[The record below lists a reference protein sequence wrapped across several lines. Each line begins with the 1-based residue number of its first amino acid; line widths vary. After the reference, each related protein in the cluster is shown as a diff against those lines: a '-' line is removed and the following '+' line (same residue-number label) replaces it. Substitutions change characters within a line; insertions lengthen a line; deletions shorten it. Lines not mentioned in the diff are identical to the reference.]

1 VAGKPVVALDI
12 DGTLGDFH
20 GHFTR
25 FAEQWSGR
33 SMPSPEDMSPGVPFF
48 RHLGMSKATY
58 RQCKLAY
65 RQGGLLRSM
74 PVYPGAAEMTRDFR
88 RAGAQVWL
96 CTTRPYLKMDNTD
109 ADTRHWLRRNSIKCD
124 GITYGPHK
132 YRDLL
137 QSVNREDVLAAL
149 DDLPEQ
155 CYAARQQ
162 GLQAYLK
169 DAKYNSNNSDFPRV
183 FDFTFD
189 PWRDSIL
196 RFIAKRRANE

>member
-1 VAGKPVVALDI
+1 MI
-12 DGTLGDFH
+12 
-20 GHFTR
+20 
-25 FAEQWSGR
+25 
-33 SMPSPEDMSPGVPFF
+33 
-48 RHLGMSKATY
+48 
-58 RQCKLAY
+58 
-65 RQGGLLRSM
+65 
-74 PVYPGAAEMTRDFR
+74 RDFR

-109 ADTRHWLRRNSIKCD
+109 ADTRHWLRRNIIKCD

-137 QSVNREDVLAAL
+137 RNVDREDVLAAL

-169 DAKYNSNNSDFPRV
+169 DSDYNSDNIDFPRV
-183 FDFTFD
+183 YNFTFD
-189 PWRDSIL
+189 PWKETML
-196 RFIAKRRANE
+196 RYIAKRRANG